1 MTWWAWAVRIGA
13 SALADSL
20 VGVLHRSWLVVTGA
34 ALSTV
39 GTGAVTW
46 SLSGSTP
53 SDEHT

>member
-39 GTGAVTW
+39 GT
-46 SLSGSTP
+46 
-53 SDEHT
+53 